1 MRLGISKSKNAVS
14 LYVKEDYYVAGRKT
28 SVIVERLGNLEE
40 IKERTGTDDPY
51 EWARQ
56 YIATLNQQKKVESEE
71 IIVKYKPD
79 RTIPLGQMVRFNA
92 GYLFL
97 QSIYH
102 ELGLD
107 KWCRSVSR
115 DKNFAFDLNAI
126 LSRLLYTRILYPGSK
141 RSTHELSEQFLQGRS
156 FELQHVY
163 RALEVIARESDS
175 LQLHLY
181 KNSEMVVKRN
191 TKILFYDCTNFFF
204 EIEQADGIK
213 QYGYSKEHRPNPIV
227 QLGLFMDGNGIPLA
241 FDIFPGNTNEQKT
254 LTPLESKITRD
265 FGQSQFIVCTDAGL
279 SSYENRRFN
288 NIGQRAYITTQS
300 LKKLT
305 KERKEWALSP
315 TGWILSGSKKLYNL
329 NELDP
334 KRHYYK
340 TFYKMLP
347 IEGKGVEEYLIVTFS
362 LKYQNY
368 HQTLRARQIE
378 RAQKLVASKTKS
390 LKLSSQNDCKR
401 FIKRVSTTKDG
412 EVADHGYYYIDEDV
426 ISNEAQF
433 DGFYAV
439 CTNLE
444 DPKPLEVMRI
454 NQRRW
459 EIEESFRLMKSEF
472 KSRPVYLQRE
482 DRIRAHFVTCFLA
495 LTVFRILEKR
505 LRGKFTAHE
514 IIDTLRGMD
523 MHEKHGVGFM
533 PSYTRTDLTDALH
546 DAFGFRTDYEVT
558 TPKAMK
564 AIFKMT
570 QK

>member
-1 MRLGISKSKNAVS
+1 MRLGISKSKNSVS

-28 SVIVERLGNLEE
+28 SVIVEKLGNLEE
-40 IKERTGTDDPY
+40 IKQRTGTQDPY

-56 YIATLNQQKKVESEE
+56 YIAKLNQKNKDESQE
-71 IIVKYKPD
+71 IILKYKQD
-79 RTIPLGQMVRFNA
+79 RTIPLGQSVRYNA

-97 QSIYH
+97 QAIYH
-102 ELGLD
+102 ELNLH
-107 KWCRSVSR
+107 KWCKDVTRN
-115 DKNFAFDLNAI
+115 KNFTFNLNAI

-141 RSTHELSEQFLQGRS
+141 LSSYELSEKFLQGRR
-156 FELQHVY
+156 FELQHLY
-163 RALEVIARESDS
+163 RALEVIAQESDS

-181 KNSEMVVKRN
+181 KNSEKTVKRN

-213 QYGYSKEHRPNPIV
+213 QYGYSKEHRPNPLV

-241 FDIFPGNTNEQKT
+241 FDIFPGNMNEQKT
-254 LTPLESKITRD
+254 LTPLESKIAKD
-265 FGQSQFIVCTDAGL
+265 FGMSQFIVCTDAGL

-288 NIGQRAYITTQS
+288 NVGQRAYITTQS

-305 KERKEWALSP
+305 AERKQWALSP
-315 TGWILSGSKKLYNL
+315 TGWKLAGGKKLYNL

-334 KRHYYK
+334 EQHYHK

-347 IEGKGVEEYLIVTFS
+347 IEGKGVDEYLIVTFS

-368 HQTLRARQIE
+368 HRTLRAKQLE
-378 RAQKLVASKTKS
+378 RAQKLVASKAKN

-401 FIKRVSTTKDG
+401 FIKKVSTTKDG
-412 EVADHGYYYIDEDV
+412 EVADENYYYIDEEA
-426 ISNEAQF
+426 IQNEASY

-444 DPKPLEVMRI
+444 DPNPAEVMRI
-454 NQRRW
+454 NRRRW

-495 LTVFRILEKR
+495 LTVFRILDKR
-505 LRGKFTAHE
+505 MRGKFTAHE

-523 MHEKHGVGFM
+523 MHEKRGVGFL

-546 DAFGFRTDYEVT
+546 DSFGFRTDYEVT
-558 TPKAMK
+558 TAKSLK
-564 AIFKMT
+564 EIFKIT